1 MSGEDNPM
9 ASPPSIDPLTLLH
22 AQHSARER
30 GCQVTSVL
38 VGDRVR
44 ARAIWGASLVSP
56 QCERYGGSRVVI
68 PAGVDFDTVAA
79 ALRFAQRSSH
89 SARRPAPLL
98 LVPADDE
105 FAVAFRTL
113 RALSEEQA
121 SRPAAVLVKPAG
133 LFSACKRL
141 AESSAMRSALVG
153 GLVVFDQHVESMLN
167 RQVLTVD
174 ERPLY
179 GSNQLGRFLRIIE
192 SAFDSR
198 LMFEVGRRVRG
209 RAGASYQVDL
219 ACVSLRFGVQIDHA
233 QALSNLVQQ
242 QRQRDLI
249 ADLGEAG
256 FSVLRFNAF
265 EVLCDPAWVVDV
277 ISAHVKRLR
286 ASA

>member
-1 MSGEDNPM
+1 MSSANKPM
-9 ASPPSIDPLTLLH
+9 VIPPSIDPLPLLH
-22 AQHSARER
+22 AHHSARDR

-44 ARAIWGASLVSP
+44 ARALWSTSLFSEQSERGGA
-56 QCERYGGSRVVI
+56 RVVI
-68 PAGVDFDTVAA
+68 PAGVDLDTVAA
-79 ALRFAQRSSH
+79 ALRFAQRSTH

-98 LVPADDE
+98 LAPDDDQ

-113 RALSEEQA
+113 RALGEEQPA
-121 SRPAAVLVKPAG
+121 RPAAVLVKPAD

-141 AESSAMRSALVG
+141 TENSAMRSALIG

-179 GSNQLGRFLRIIE
+179 GSNQLSRFLRVIE
-192 SAFDSR
+192 SGFDSR

-209 RAGASYQVDL
+209 RSGFSYQVDI
-219 ACVSLRFGVQIDHA
+219 ACVSLRFGVQIVHA
-233 QALSNLVQQ
+233 QALSSSVQQ
-242 QRQRDLI
+242 QRHRDLHT
-249 ADLGEAG
+249 DLGEAG
-256 FSVLRFNAF
+256 FSVLQFNAF
-265 EVLCDPAWVVDV
+265 EVLSDPAWVVGV

-286 ASA
+286 ESA